1 MEIEKVK
8 NEAEISCLLSDKI
21 EEQKGEEN
29 E

>member
-1 MEIEKVK
+1 MEIAKVK
-8 NEAEISCLLSDKI
+8 NEAEISCLVLDKI